1 MILPNRLTMINELNY
16 LNEVQPM
23 RNEIIHKI
31 IELSETW
38 IEDIIKSTS
47 CKLAHY
53 NVSAFDDLKLYMT

>member
-1 MILPNRLTMINELNY
+1 
-16 LNEVQPM
+16 M